1 MTKNPNELTLTLS
14 DHQLVLLA
22 RGMVQSMFDMVVRG
36 PVPATPALPPAA
48 SISGLPAVGT
58 EVNGEIYAGLTIHDN
73 QPMALWLLPGDEKL
87 NWTDAVAWAK
97 KQAGVLPSRFDQLVL
112 FKNVRDRF
120 QQAWYWSGEQY
131 EPGSVYAWGQDFNGG
146 YQSCSG
152 KGYDYRARAVR
163 RSVIQ

>member
-1 MTKNPNELTLTLS
+1 MTQELTLKLS
-14 DHQLVLLA
+14 DQQLVLLA

-36 PVPATPALPPAA
+36 PVPAAPELPSAA
-48 SISGLPAVGT
+48 SISPLPAIGT

-87 NWTDAVAWAK
+87 KWADAVAWAE
-97 KQAGVLPSRFDQLVL
+97 KQGGVLPSRIDQLVL
-112 FKNVRDRF
+112 FKNVKDQF

-131 EPGSVYAWGQDFNGG
+131 GPGSGYAWSQGFTDG
-146 YQSCSG
+146 YQSYG
-152 KGYDYRARAVR
+152 LKGYGTRARAVR